1 MRRLLMWVLIV
12 LVALGGF
19 YVAWPAWTA
28 HQIRQAIEAND
39 PAALERKIDFQSVRE
54 RAKPVLTVEVE
65 RSLERLKG
73 GSGGLGAVL
82 AGQLKDRF
90 GGRIA
95 EAAIDS
101 ILTPANVVAMARQ
114 GQSLRRVL
122 RERVG
127 ERPAA
132 DAPQAPGGNQSG
144 QPTGGQPDRP
154 RRLSLANIKSYRITG
169 PLSLSIAVA
178 LDPAATE
185 PDVIVELAFTGADW
199 KVVGILPQF

>member
-1 MRRLLMWVLIV
+1 MWRLLMWVLIA

-28 HQIRQAIEAND
+28 FQIRQAIEAND

-95 EAAIDS
+95 DAAIDS
-101 ILTPANVVAMARQ
+101 ILTPANVVAMVRR

-127 ERPAA
+127 ERPAT
-132 DAPQAPGGNQSG
+132 DAPQAPDG

-169 PLSLSIAVA
+169 PLSLSVAVA
-178 LDPAATE
+178 LDPAAAE
-185 PDVIVELAFTGADW
+185 PDVIVELAFTGGDW